1 MGTKTHR
8 ARAGRA
14 HSEDTEVME
23 QVGVEVDESAGVPEP
38 ATRVSLDDPGFVEFA
53 VKGTAVSGE
62 FRCADCGYGAVVH
75 RELPQ
80 CPMCAGTI
88 WELRG
93 PVASRLV
100 D

>member
-23 QVGVEVDESAGVPEP
+23 QVGVQVDESAEVREP
-38 ATRVSLDDPGFVEFA
+38 AARVALDDPGFVEFA
-53 VKGTAVSGE
+53 VTGTAGSGE

-93 PVASRLV
+93 PVAGRPA